1 MKRSKLALSVVVLT
15 LCWGASDPAEAHWCS
30 NIWSAPARIVVKP
43 EKSTVFLSAGKAVK
57 LRVYLQN
64 NFPYRLYKVQM
75 RGQASGYTITATPA
89 QQDVFPGQNAGYM
102 LTITKSSGSA
112 SVPVSSLN
120 LQIKFR
126 PGESPYDWM
135 GSSSKLLGQTPSQS
149 MLLNQSKYTFSY
161 QDASLTASTLSARFP
176 GAKLPAGKPYFG
188 RTGLQQVIH
197 WFGYRFCYSSS
208 GGWRCGGQQC
218 PSPCKEG
225 SAWSSQDQFPQHCMR
240 AGVEVAAWH
249 ARGKL
254 GSELT
259 NARNAAVNAVKGGGS
274 AQHRCLAAV
283 VGGYLWQGA
292 TGGAFTGALNGLP
305 AACKK
310 AGLRAFNGS
319 NASSCSSGQYYE
331 RAACAAA
338 EGLRG
343 NDGPVK
349 SFLKTTAG
357 DGASSYNGSDDSSG
371 YKSLY
376 SSYMLYIVSTHRLAK
391 AGKVTYYPDAG
402 GPTTPKKDTG
412 GTKKDTGGTKKDT
425 KPPPGKEAGTP
436 QADGAVATVDS
447 GAGGDEEDGGCS
459 CAVTPEGP
467 TSGLLLALVAL
478 LALGRRKEHR
488 PR

>member
-1 MKRSKLALSVVVLT
+1 MKRFKPAIFGVVLT

-30 NIWSAPARIVVKP
+30 NIWTTPARIVVKP

-75 RGQASGYTITATPA
+75 RGQASGYQIQAAPA
-89 QQDVFPGQNAGYM
+89 QQDVFPGQNAGYL

-112 SVPVSSLN
+112 TVPVSSLN

-126 PGESPYDWM
+126 PNEEPYGWM
-135 GSSSKLLGQTPSQS
+135 GSSNTLLGQTPSQS
-149 MLLNQSKYTFSY
+149 LLLIQSKYDSDY
-161 QDASLTASTLSARFP
+161 QDASLAASTLSAKFP
-176 GAKLPAGKPYFG
+176 GAKLPGGKPFFG

-225 SAWSSQDQFPQHCMR
+225 NAWGSMEQFPQNCMR
-240 AGVEVAAWH
+240 AAVEVAAWH

-259 NARNAAVNAVKGGGS
+259 NARNAAVNAIKGGGS

-292 TGGAFTGALNGLP
+292 TSSALIGALNGLP

-310 AGLRAFNGS
+310 AGLRAFDGS
-319 NASSCSSGQYYE
+319 NSSSCASGLYYE

-343 NDGPVK
+343 NDGPIK
-349 SFLKTTAG
+349 GFLKTTAG
-357 DGASSYNGSDDSSG
+357 DGASSYDGNDDSSG

-376 SSYMLYIVSTHRLAK
+376 SSYMLFIVTAHWLAK
-391 AGKVTYYPDAG
+391 TGKVTYYPDAG
-402 GPTTPKKDTG
+402 TSSTTKKDTG
-412 GTKKDTGGTKKDT
+412 GAKKDTGGTKKDT
-425 KPPPGKEAGTP
+425 KPQPGKEAGTP
-436 QADGAVATVDS
+436 SSDGAVVTGDS
-447 GAGGDEEDGGCS
+447 VGDAGEEDSGCS
-459 CAVTPEGP
+459 CLMTRSEPAPIP
-467 TSGLLLALVAL
+467 LLVLMAL
-478 LALGRRKEHR
+478 LALGRLRR
-488 PR
+488 RR